1 MAGVVSH
8 WLVIMEADV
17 QSQASPCGIYGGRS
31 GTETGPSPSNSVF
44 LCQYHSRISPYL
56 SSSTFCS
63 YEKDKRTKPG
73 NVPKT
78 MLFRKTGS
86 I

>member
-31 GTETGPSPSNSVF
+31 DTVTYFKCFVF
-44 LCQYHSRISPYL
+44 LIGILILMHLLLTLYNL
-56 SSSTFCS
+56 SH
-63 YEKDKRTKPG
+63 
-73 NVPKT
+73 
-78 MLFRKTGS
+78 
-86 I
+86 